1 MITRKYY
8 CDWCGKEMS
17 KLFYFTGSHI
27 VVFGHY
33 NYDETAITDNEESVC
48 EECYNDFKELR
59 RSKKEI
65 EK

>member
-1 MITRKYY
+1 MITQKYY

-27 VVFGHY
+27 VVFGKY
-33 NYDETAITDNEESVC
+33 NYDERAVTENEDSVC

-59 RSKKEI
+59 RSKQEI

>member
-17 KLFYFTGSHI
+17 KLFYFTGSHML
-27 VVFGHY
+27 VFGRY
-33 NYDETAITDNEESVC
+33 NYDENAITENEEHVC
-48 EECYNDFKELR
+48 EECYNAFKELR
-59 RSKKEI
+59 RTKQEI

>member
-27 VVFGHY
+27 VVFGRY
-33 NYDETAITDNEESVC
+33 NYDESAI
-48 EECYNDFKELR
+48 YNRK
-59 RSKKEI
+59 
-65 EK
+65 

>member
-1 MITRKYY
+1 MTIRKYY

-27 VVFGHY
+27 VVFGKYH
-33 NYDETAITDNEESVC
+33 YDEMAVTEKEESVC

-59 RSKKEI
+59 RSKQEI

>member
-1 MITRKYY
+1 MTIRKYY

-27 VVFGHY
+27 VVFGRY
-33 NYDETAITDNEESVC
+33 YYDENAVTENEESVC
-48 EECYNDFKELR
+48 EECYNDFRELR
-59 RSKKEI
+59 RTKQEI

>member
-17 KLFYFTGSHI
+17 KLFYFTGSHML
-27 VVFGHY
+27 VFGRY
-33 NYDETAITDNEESVC
+33 NYDENGVTENEEHVC

-59 RSKKEI
+59 RTKKEI

>member
-1 MITRKYY
+1 MTIRKYY

-27 VVFGHY
+27 VVFGKY
-33 NYDETAITDNEESVC
+33 IYDERAATENEESVC

>member
-1 MITRKYY
+1 MVTRKYY

-17 KLFYFTGSHI
+17 KLFYFTGSHM
-27 VVFGHY
+27 VVFGRY
-33 NYDETAITDNEESVC
+33 NYDENAVTENEEHVC

-59 RSKKEI
+59 RTKQEI